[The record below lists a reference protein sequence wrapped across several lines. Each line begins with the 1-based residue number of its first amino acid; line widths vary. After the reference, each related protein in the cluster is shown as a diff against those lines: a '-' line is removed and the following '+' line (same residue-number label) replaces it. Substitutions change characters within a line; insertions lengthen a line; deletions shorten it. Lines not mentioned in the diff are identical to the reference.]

1 MSIMNETISTILS
14 QSIGSIEN
22 YSSNSNLK
30 KFSNG
35 DSMNHMILITRIESE
50 FDIQFTGDEIADL
63 KTVGCI
69 LNLVKKKS

>member
-1 MSIMNETISTILS
+1 MNVKLLDIIQ

-22 YSSNSNLK
+22 YSTESNLK
-30 KFSNG
+30 DFSNW
-35 DSMNHMILITRIESE
+35 DSMNHMILITQIESE

-69 LNLVKKKS
+69 LNLVDNKS